1 MHFPLLEPLTP
12 TAEPWGLEEPSL
24 RNIGL
29 TYFMLPESLHFT
41 LKKTFMLFMWLY
53 ISVIETS

>member
-1 MHFPLLEPLTP
+1 
-12 TAEPWGLEEPSL
+12 L

-41 LKKTFMLFMWLY
+41 LKKTFMLFM
-53 ISVIETS
+53 

>member
-41 LKKTFMLFMWLY
+41 LKKTFMLFM
-53 ISVIETS
+53 